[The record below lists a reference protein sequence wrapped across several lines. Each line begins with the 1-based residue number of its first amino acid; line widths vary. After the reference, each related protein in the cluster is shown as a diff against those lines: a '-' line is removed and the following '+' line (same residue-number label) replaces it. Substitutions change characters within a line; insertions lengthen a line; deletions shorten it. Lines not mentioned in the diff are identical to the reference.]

1 MAFYIFF
8 VIVIWLLTTNI
19 AVYGNNG
26 FCRLVKQN
34 KNILCSVFIIL
45 VTIFRFDVGYDY
57 PVYYDMVKSYP
68 TINIGPGELLS
79 RFCFFLAH
87 ESKYPPLLFI
97 LFGILTYMFNLNALK
112 LNSVDFSVA
121 IISYI
126 AFIYTT
132 DLSNVRQ
139 SVAVAICF
147 YGFKYIKEHKI
158 LKYLFFCALAFLF
171 QQSAIFA
178 IPIYFIYNYFNLP
191 IFIATILFIAFAAEL
206 LLSKFSEIGIYSQY
220 LNILEDAPGGSISR
234 YVIIAWVAIFLLID
248 VIHRNLKK
256 NQTLYF
262 IIIVGLILPIVFGGH
277 FGGRVARYYIIYI
290 CILIPNVLSIT
301 SLRIRTSICA
311 LLLLYFM
318 SFIYVDRINT
328 SALSP
333 YKTILS
339 IDYKSPHFKEK

>member
-1 MAFYIFF
+1 MFFYFFF
-8 VIVIWLLTTNI
+8 VIIIWLLTTNLK
-19 AVYGNNG
+19 VYENNT
-26 FCRLVKQN
+26 FCRLVK
-34 KNILCSVFIIL
+34 KYRLTFCIIFITVITVL
-45 VTIFRFDVGYDY
+45 RFDVGYDY
-57 PVYYDMVKSYP
+57 PAYYDMVNSYP
-68 TINIGPGELLS
+68 LINIGPGELLS
-79 RFCFFLAH
+79 KFFIFLAH

-97 LFGILTYMFNLNALK
+97 LFGIITYVFNFKSLK
-112 LNSVDFSVA
+112 LNTVDLSVA

-126 AFIYTT
+126 AFIFTT
-132 DLSNVRQ
+132 DLGNIRQ
-139 SVAVAICF
+139 SLSVAICF

-171 QQSAIFA
+171 HQSAIFA

-191 IFIATILFIAFAAEL
+191 IFIATIFFIAFAAEL

-220 LNILEDAPGGSISR
+220 LNILEDAPGGNISR